1 MGQSMLLM
9 HRTDTNFK
17 ITTCI
22 LNKLYMGQ
30 SMLLIQLTHNILEI
44 TTIYNKW
51 VIHETNYATDT

>member
-1 MGQSMLLM
+1 MRQIMLLI

-30 SMLLIQLTHNILEI
+30 SMLLIHITRNNFKI
-44 TTIYNKW
+44 TTIHNK
-51 VIHETNYATDT
+51 